1 MMQCQIVRR
10 ITSALVFLAAFLP
23 GFAAAQG
30 VEKPN
35 IKVMMDW
42 VIQGTHA
49 PFILADIKGY
59 FKQEGLTV
67 TIDRGTGAGNTA
79 NAVGS
84 GGYDFGWVD
93 TPTLVKFNAQNPKTP
108 QLGVYMSFDESALA
122 IVSLKARPIN
132 KPSDIDGKRIAA
144 PSGSA
149 VVNTLPILL
158 RAGKSET
165 AKVNWQFVAP
175 QLMPT
180 LLVKGD
186 TDGIG
191 GFTNSQIMA
200 VRSLGVKMEDITV
213 LKYADFGVDMYGL
226 ALTGMTNFVNENP
239 RTVAAFVRAL
249 NKGTKDAIAD
259 PKAAVALMKTR
270 DPLMDEALEVERL
283 QISLNHTLTAHTA
296 KAGLSSVTRE
306 RLQRTIDTVAS
317 SETLLTKP
325 TIADI
330 WTDQFLPSVADRMP
344 PALGK

>member
-1 MMQCQIVRR
+1 MTQLHNVRR
-10 ITSALVFLAAFLP
+10 CLSVFGFVAAFLP
-23 GFAAAQG
+23 GLAPAQG

-42 VIQGTHA
+42 TIQGTHA
-49 PFILADIKGY
+49 PFVLADIKGY

-79 NAVGS
+79 NAVG
-84 GGYDFGWVD
+84 GGAYDFGWVD
-93 TPTLVKFNAQNPKTP
+93 TPTLVKFNAQNPNTP
-108 QLGVYMSFDESALA
+108 QIGVYMSFDESALA
-122 IVSLKARPIN
+122 IVSLKARPIS

-144 PSGSA
+144 PTGSA

-158 RAGKSET
+158 KAGKAET

-213 LKYADFGVDMYGL
+213 LKYADYGVDMYGL
-226 ALTGMTNFVNENP
+226 ALTGLTKFIKENP

-249 NKGTKDAIAD
+249 NKGTKDTIAD
-259 PKAAVALMKTR
+259 PKAAVKLMKTR
-270 DPLMDEALEVERL
+270 DPLMDEAIEVERL
-283 QISLNHTLTAHTA
+283 LIALGHTLTPHTM

-306 RLQRTIDTVAS
+306 RLQRTIDTVAG
-317 SETLLTKP
+317 SETLSTKP

-330 WTDQFLPSVADRMP
+330 WTDQFLPPVADRMAP
-344 PALGK
+344 PLGK